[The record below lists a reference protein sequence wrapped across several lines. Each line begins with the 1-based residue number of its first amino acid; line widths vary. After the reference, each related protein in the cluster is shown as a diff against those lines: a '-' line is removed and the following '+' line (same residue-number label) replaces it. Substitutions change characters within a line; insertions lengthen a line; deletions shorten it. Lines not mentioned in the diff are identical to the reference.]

1 MALLKTTIGLGN
13 SIQRDIKRRNTI
25 KDKLTKRQD
34 LFNLAIKNE
43 LKRTTTPCILDM
55 HYILVSFQKI
65 ALLWV
70 LLLLELI

>member
-1 MALLKTTIGLGN
+1 MARII
-13 SIQRDIKRRNTI
+13 SINLFELELI
-25 KDKLTKRQD
+25 KRQD